1 MVKTL
6 KELETLIWQELM
18 DIVGAGKGAPPVRK
32 SWPQSGSPDWKII
45 DDVIFMQLAETDDE
59 ISIPLD
65 YDLENDGD
73 NLLLKQ
79 GTSRVFNLRLNAYG
93 PKSYENLLR
102 IRIAMLRGRK
112 NLRKQ
117 KIFPVPER
125 TPVIKAPELFQ
136 GRWWNRADMT
146 LKFNVLMIF
155 KEQIGTIETVNVVV
169 GANRQGDSDTV
180 LKDTIHTTKK

>member
-1 MVKTL
+1 MVQSYN
-6 KELETLIWQELM
+6 ELQTLIWQELM
-18 DIVGAGKGAPPVRK
+18 DIIGSGKGAPPVRI
-32 SWPQSGSPDWKII
+32 SWPKSGAPDWKIM

-102 IRIAMLRGRK
+102 IRIAMVRGRK

-169 GANRQGDSDTV
+169 GANRQGDSNTV